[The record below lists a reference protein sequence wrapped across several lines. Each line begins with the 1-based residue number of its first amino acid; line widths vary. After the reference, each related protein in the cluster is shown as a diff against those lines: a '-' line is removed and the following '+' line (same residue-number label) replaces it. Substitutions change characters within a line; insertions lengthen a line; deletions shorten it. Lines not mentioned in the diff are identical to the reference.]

1 VLPAMLIQC
10 PECHRRYEFAIEA
23 LPDAHKSQCVYCNCL
38 IPLPGP
44 LSVKREVKAN
54 TPELKPSPEGEVAYR
69 RSTTLTKSETRPAP
83 PPAELVLPPPSPAEE
98 KLQIPGELGGI
109 SDADP
114 AKPSDLQ
121 ELRGLLGVPL
131 PPGRE
136 TQRVEFIPPPKLSTS
151 EGPSLLE
158 KASPKEDDAKSFLYD
173 EPPTEDAQSLFER
186 AIHEPFSENTG
197 LKEQGSAPLFEDDG
211 AIPEILAPKSPPKPQ
226 PRSTPQF
233 ELVAEQEPPSKPVVK
248 PVPKAEAS
256 PEPKLETKTTP
267 KHKVQ
272 PELQK
277 PIPLKPEMQPKPLLK
292 QLPPLLAAPEQAR
305 VKEEATTASKIFE
318 KSAEEVDIPWGRLTL
333 VSTLASLGLLLI
345 LWTGGYLHM
354 VDSPLLSRLVGVQ
367 LHQFEFVGNLRV
379 EKFRNNFSRQA
390 IHVMTGTVRS
400 NFSDSSNISSIRL
413 KGIAFD
419 DDQKILES
427 QVVYAGVVLS
437 HQELSEW
444 SVSRIREQYKERYGR
459 NEINRNLREGEE
471 LPFQVVFFEAG
482 ELFSKASAQIISYQ
496 RDGRDVFVRIAE
508 NESRNSLYSD

>member
-1 VLPAMLIQC
+1 MLIQC

-23 LPDAHKSQCVYCNCL
+23 LPDTHRSQCVHCNCL

-44 LSVKREVKAN
+44 PSVKHETKAN
-54 TPELKPSPEGEVAYR
+54 TPELRPSPEGEAAYR

-83 PPAELVLPPPSPAEE
+83 PPVEPVPPSPPPSPVQET
-98 KLQIPGELGGI
+98 LQIPDELAGI
-109 SDADP
+109 PDTEP
-114 AKPSDLQ
+114 ANPADLQ

-131 PPGRE
+131 PPGRK
-136 TQRVEFIPPPKLSTS
+136 TQGTEFVLPPKPTVS
-151 EGPSLLE
+151 ESPSLLE
-158 KASPKEDDAKSFLYD
+158 QAPPKKEDTESLLHDS
-173 EPPTEDAQSLFER
+173 PPTEETEEAQSLFER
-186 AIHEPFSENTG
+186 TIHESFPEKSEP
-197 LKEQGSAPLFEDDG
+197 KEQSSTPLFEDDG
-211 AIPEILAPKSPPKPQ
+211 AVPEIPAPKPPLRTKPTPQ
-226 PRSTPQF
+226 PETT
-233 ELVAEQEPPSKPVVK
+233 AASKPASK
-248 PVPKAEAS
+248 PPATPIPKVEAS
-256 PEPKLETKTTP
+256 PETKPAASKPAAKPAPKPE
-267 KHKVQ
+267 VQ
-272 PELQK
+272 PESK
-277 PIPLKPEMQPKPLLK
+277 PKKPVPPKPEIPSKPPLK
-292 QLPPLLAAPEQAR
+292 QLPAPGPAPEQAKA
-305 VKEEATTASKIFE
+305 KEEAPTVSQVFE
-318 KSAEEVDIPWGRLTL
+318 KSTAEAGIPWGRLTL

-413 KGIAFD
+413 KGLAFD

-508 NESRNSLYSD
+508 N

>member
-1 VLPAMLIQC
+1 M
-10 PECHRRYEFAIEA
+10 R
-23 LPDAHKSQCVYCNCL
+23 
-38 IPLPGP
+38 
-44 LSVKREVKAN
+44 
-54 TPELKPSPEGEVAYR
+54 PSPEGEAAYR

-83 PPAELVLPPPSPAEE
+83 PPVEPVPPPPPPSPVQET
-98 KLQIPGELGGI
+98 LQIPDELAGI
-109 SDADP
+109 PDSEP
-114 AKPSDLQ
+114 ANPADLQ

-131 PPGRE
+131 PPGRK
-136 TQRVEFIPPPKLSTS
+136 TQGTEFVPPPKPTVS

-158 KASPKEDDAKSFLYD
+158 QAPPKEEGTNLLLHDS
-173 EPPTEDAQSLFER
+173 PPTEETEEAQSLFER
-186 AIHEPFSENTG
+186 AIHESFPEKSEP
-197 LKEQGSAPLFEDDG
+197 KEQSSTPLFEDDG
-211 AIPEILAPKSPPKPQ
+211 AVPEIPAPKPPLSTKPTTQPETTAASKPAAKPPATPILKAETNPETKPAAKPTPKPEVQ
-226 PRSTPQF
+226 PESKPKKPVSPKS
-233 ELVAEQEPPSKPVVK
+233 EIPSKP
-248 PVPKAEAS
+248 P
-256 PEPKLETKTTP
+256 
-267 KHKVQ
+267 
-272 PELQK
+272 
-277 PIPLKPEMQPKPLLK
+277 LK
-292 QLPPLLAAPEQAR
+292 QLPVPGPAPEQAK
-305 VKEEATTASKIFE
+305 VKEEAPTVSQVFE
-318 KSAEEVDIPWGRLTL
+318 KSTAEAGIPWVRLTL
-333 VSTLASLGLLLI
+333 VSTLASFALLLI

-354 VDSPLLSRLVGVQ
+354 IDSPLLSRLVGVQ

-413 KGIAFD
+413 KGLAFD

-508 NESRNSLYSD
+508 N

>member
-1 VLPAMLIQC
+1 MLIQC

-23 LPDAHKSQCVYCNCL
+23 LPDTHRSQCVHCNCL

-44 LSVKREVKAN
+44 PSVKRETKAN
-54 TPELKPSPEGEVAYR
+54 TPELRPSPEGEAAYR

-83 PPAELVLPPPSPAEE
+83 PPVEPVLPPPPSPAQE
-98 KLQIPGELGGI
+98 KLQIPDELAGI
-109 SDADP
+109 PDSEP
-114 AKPSDLQ
+114 ANPADLQ

-131 PPGRE
+131 PPGRK
-136 TQRVEFIPPPKLSTS
+136 TQGTEFVPPPKPTVAES
-151 EGPSLLE
+151 PSLLE
-158 KASPKEDDAKSFLYD
+158 QAPPKEEGTDPLLHDS
-173 EPPTEDAQSLFER
+173 PPTEETEEAQSLFER
-186 AIHEPFSENTG
+186 AIHESFPEKSEP
-197 LKEQGSAPLFEDDG
+197 KEQSSTPLFEDDG
-211 AIPEILAPKSPPKPQ
+211 VVPEIPAPKPPLRTKPTTQ
-226 PRSTPQF
+226 SEAT
-233 ELVAEQEPPSKPVVK
+233 AASKVPAK
-248 PVPKAEAS
+248 PATTTVPKAEVS
-256 PEPKLETKTTP
+256 PETKSAAKPAPKPE
-267 KHKVQ
+267 VQ
-272 PELQK
+272 PESKLKK
-277 PIPLKPEMQPKPLLK
+277 PVPPKPEMPSKPPLK
-292 QLPPLLAAPEQAR
+292 QLPAPGPAPEQAKA
-305 VKEEATTASKIFE
+305 KEEAPTVSQVFEQSTAE
-318 KSAEEVDIPWGRLTL
+318 AGIPWLRLTL
-333 VSTLASLGLLLI
+333 VSALASLGLLLI

-413 KGIAFD
+413 KGLAFD

-471 LPFQVVFFEAG
+471 LPFQGVFFEAG

-508 NESRNSLYSD
+508 N

>member
-1 VLPAMLIQC
+1 VEPVLPSS
-10 PECHRRYEFAIEA
+10 P
-23 LPDAHKSQCVYCNCL
+23 P
-38 IPLPGP
+38 
-44 LSVKREVKAN
+44 
-54 TPELKPSPEGEVAYR
+54 TPAQ
-69 RSTTLTKSETRPAP
+69 
-83 PPAELVLPPPSPAEE
+83 E
-98 KLQIPGELGGI
+98 KLQIPDELAGI
-109 SDADP
+109 PDSEP
-114 AKPSDLQ
+114 ANPADLQ

-131 PPGRE
+131 PPGRK
-136 TQRVEFIPPPKLSTS
+136 TQGAEFIPPPKPAVS
-151 EGPSLLE
+151 ESPSLLE
-158 KASPKEDDAKSFLYD
+158 QAPPKKEDTEALLHDS
-173 EPPTEDAQSLFER
+173 PPTEETEEAQSLFER
-186 AIHEPFSENTG
+186 AIHESFPEKSEPN
-197 LKEQGSAPLFEDDG
+197 EQSSTPLFEDNG
-211 AIPEILAPKSPPKPQ
+211 AVPEIPAPKPPPKIKPTTQ
-226 PRSTPQF
+226 PETT
-233 ELVAEQEPPSKPVVK
+233 AASKPPTKPAVE
-248 PVPKAEAS
+248 PVPKAEAN
-256 PEPKLETKTTP
+256 PETKPAVKSASKPESKP
-267 KHKVQ
+267 K
-272 PELQK
+272 K
-277 PIPLKPEMQPKPLLK
+277 PIPPKPEIPSKPPLK
-292 QLPPLLAAPEQAR
+292 QLPAPGPAPEQAKA
-305 VKEEATTASKIFE
+305 KEEVPTVSQVFE
-318 KSAEEVDIPWGRLTL
+318 KSTAEAGIPWGRLTL

-400 NFSDSSNISSIRL
+400 NFSDFSNISSIRL
-413 KGIAFD
+413 KGLAFD

-508 NESRNSLYSD
+508 N

>member
-1 VLPAMLIQC
+1 VEPVLPSS
-10 PECHRRYEFAIEA
+10 P
-23 LPDAHKSQCVYCNCL
+23 P
-38 IPLPGP
+38 
-44 LSVKREVKAN
+44 
-54 TPELKPSPEGEVAYR
+54 TPAQ
-69 RSTTLTKSETRPAP
+69 
-83 PPAELVLPPPSPAEE
+83 E
-98 KLQIPGELGGI
+98 KLQIPDELAGI
-109 SDADP
+109 SDSEP
-114 AKPSDLQ
+114 ANPADLQ

-131 PPGRE
+131 PPGRK
-136 TQRVEFIPPPKLSTS
+136 TQGAEFIPPPKPAVS
-151 EGPSLLE
+151 ESPSLLE
-158 KASPKEDDAKSFLYD
+158 QAPPKKEDTEALLHDS
-173 EPPTEDAQSLFER
+173 PPTEETEEAQSLFER
-186 AIHEPFSENTG
+186 AIHESFPEKSEPN
-197 LKEQGSAPLFEDDG
+197 EQSSTPLFEDNG
-211 AIPEILAPKSPPKPQ
+211 AVPEIPAPKPPPKIKPTTQ
-226 PRSTPQF
+226 PETT
-233 ELVAEQEPPSKPVVK
+233 AASKPPTKPAVE
-248 PVPKAEAS
+248 PVPKAEAN
-256 PEPKLETKTTP
+256 PETKPAVKSASKPESKP
-267 KHKVQ
+267 K
-272 PELQK
+272 K
-277 PIPLKPEMQPKPLLK
+277 PIPPKPEIPSKPPLK
-292 QLPPLLAAPEQAR
+292 QLPAPGPAPEQAKA
-305 VKEEATTASKIFE
+305 KEEVPTVSQVFE
-318 KSAEEVDIPWGRLTL
+318 KSTAEAGIPWGRLTL

-400 NFSDSSNISSIRL
+400 NFSDFSNISSIRL
-413 KGIAFD
+413 KGLAFD

-508 NESRNSLYSD
+508 N

>member
-1 VLPAMLIQC
+1 MLIQC

-23 LPDAHKSQCVYCNCL
+23 LPDIHRSQCVHCNCL

-44 LSVKREVKAN
+44 PSVERGTKAN
-54 TPELKPSPEGEVAYR
+54 TPELRPSPEGEAAYR

-83 PPAELVLPPPSPAEE
+83 PPVEPVLPPPPSPAQE
-98 KLQIPGELGGI
+98 KLQIPDELAGI
-109 SDADP
+109 PDSEP
-114 AKPSDLQ
+114 ANPADLQ

-131 PPGRE
+131 PPGRK
-136 TQRVEFIPPPKLSTS
+136 TQGTEFVPPPKPTVLES
-151 EGPSLLE
+151 PSLLE
-158 KASPKEDDAKSFLYD
+158 QAPPKEEGTDSLLHDS
-173 EPPTEDAQSLFER
+173 PPTEEAEEAQSLFER
-186 AIHEPFSENTG
+186 AIHESFPEKSEP
-197 LKEQGSAPLFEDDG
+197 KEQSSTPLFEDDG
-211 AIPEILAPKSPPKPQ
+211 AVPEIPAPKPPPRTKPTTQ
-226 PRSTPQF
+226 HEIT
-233 ELVAEQEPPSKPVVK
+233 AASKVPAK
-248 PVPKAEAS
+248 PATTTVPKVEAS
-256 PEPKLETKTTP
+256 PETKP
-267 KHKVQ
+267 AAKPASKPEVQ
-272 PELQK
+272 PASK
-277 PIPLKPEMQPKPLLK
+277 PKKPVPPKPEIQSKPPLK
-292 QLPPLLAAPEQAR
+292 QLPAPDPAPEQAKI
-305 VKEEATTASKIFE
+305 KEEAPTVSQVFE
-318 KSAEEVDIPWGRLTL
+318 KSTAEAGIPWGRLTL

-354 VDSPLLSRLVGVQ
+354 VDSPLFSRLVGVQ

-413 KGIAFD
+413 KGLAFD

-508 NESRNSLYSD
+508 N

>member
-1 VLPAMLIQC
+1 VEPVLPSS
-10 PECHRRYEFAIEA
+10 P
-23 LPDAHKSQCVYCNCL
+23 P
-38 IPLPGP
+38 
-44 LSVKREVKAN
+44 
-54 TPELKPSPEGEVAYR
+54 TPAQ
-69 RSTTLTKSETRPAP
+69 
-83 PPAELVLPPPSPAEE
+83 E
-98 KLQIPGELGGI
+98 KLQIPDELAGI
-109 SDADP
+109 SDSEP
-114 AKPSDLQ
+114 ANPADLQ

-131 PPGRE
+131 PPGRK
-136 TQRVEFIPPPKLSTS
+136 TQGAEFIPPPKPAVS
-151 EGPSLLE
+151 ESPSLLE
-158 KASPKEDDAKSFLYD
+158 QAPPKKEDTEALLHDS
-173 EPPTEDAQSLFER
+173 PPTEEAEEAQSLFER
-186 AIHEPFSENTG
+186 AIHESFPEKSEPN
-197 LKEQGSAPLFEDDG
+197 EQSSTPLFEDNG
-211 AIPEILAPKSPPKPQ
+211 AVPEIPAPKPPPKIKPTTQ
-226 PRSTPQF
+226 PETT
-233 ELVAEQEPPSKPVVK
+233 AASKPPAKPAVE
-248 PVPKAEAS
+248 PVPKAEAN
-256 PEPKLETKTTP
+256 PETKPAVKSASKPESKP
-267 KHKVQ
+267 K
-272 PELQK
+272 K
-277 PIPLKPEMQPKPLLK
+277 PIPPKPEIPSKPPLK
-292 QLPPLLAAPEQAR
+292 QLPAPGPAPEQAKA
-305 VKEEATTASKIFE
+305 KEEVPTVSQVFE
-318 KSAEEVDIPWGRLTL
+318 KSTAEAGIPWGRLTL

-400 NFSDSSNISSIRL
+400 NFSDFSNISSIRL
-413 KGIAFD
+413 KGLAFD

-508 NESRNSLYSD
+508 N

>member
-1 VLPAMLIQC
+1 MLIQC

-23 LPDAHKSQCVYCNCL
+23 LPDTHRSQCVHCNCL

-44 LSVKREVKAN
+44 PSVKHETKAN
-54 TPELKPSPEGEVAYR
+54 TPELRPSPEGEAAYR
-69 RSTTLTKSETRPAP
+69 RSTTLTKRETRPAP
-83 PPAELVLPPPSPAEE
+83 PPGEPVLPPPPSPAQE
-98 KLQIPGELGGI
+98 KLQIPDELAGI
-109 SDADP
+109 PDSEP
-114 AKPSDLQ
+114 ANPADLQ

-131 PPGRE
+131 PPGRK
-136 TQRVEFIPPPKLSTS
+136 TQGTEFVPPPKPTVS
-151 EGPSLLE
+151 ESPSLLE
-158 KASPKEDDAKSFLYD
+158 QAPPKKEDTESLLHDS
-173 EPPTEDAQSLFER
+173 PPTEETEEAQSLFEKT
-186 AIHEPFSENTG
+186 IHESFPEKSEP
-197 LKEQGSAPLFEDDG
+197 KEQSSTPLFEDDG
-211 AIPEILAPKSPPKPQ
+211 AVPEIPAPKPPLSTKPTTQ
-226 PRSTPQF
+226 PETT
-233 ELVAEQEPPSKPVVK
+233 AASKPAAKPPVTPVLKVEASPETKPAAK
-248 PVPKAEAS
+248 PVPK
-256 PEPKLETKTTP
+256 PE
-267 KHKVQ
+267 VQ
-272 PELQK
+272 PESK
-277 PIPLKPEMQPKPLLK
+277 PKKPVPPKPEIPSKPPLK
-292 QLPPLLAAPEQAR
+292 QLPAPGPAPEQAKA
-305 VKEEATTASKIFE
+305 KEEAPTVSQVFE
-318 KSAEEVDIPWGRLTL
+318 KSTAEAGIPWMRLTL

-413 KGIAFD
+413 KGLAFD

-508 NESRNSLYSD
+508 N

>member
-1 VLPAMLIQC
+1 MLIQC

-23 LPDAHKSQCVYCNCL
+23 LPDTHRSQCVHCNCL

-44 LSVKREVKAN
+44 PSVKRETKAN
-54 TPELKPSPEGEVAYR
+54 TPELRPSPEGEAAYR

-83 PPAELVLPPPSPAEE
+83 PPVEPVLPPPPSPAQET
-98 KLQIPGELGGI
+98 LQIPDELAGI
-109 SDADP
+109 PDSEP
-114 AKPSDLQ
+114 ANPADLQ

-131 PPGRE
+131 PPGRK
-136 TQRVEFIPPPKLSTS
+136 TQGTEFVPPPKPTVLES
-151 EGPSLLE
+151 PSLLE
-158 KASPKEDDAKSFLYD
+158 QAPPKEEGADSLLHDS
-173 EPPTEDAQSLFER
+173 PPTKEIEEDQSLFER
-186 AIHEPFSENTG
+186 AIHESFPEKSEP
-197 LKEQGSAPLFEDDG
+197 KEQSSTPLFEDDG
-211 AIPEILAPKSPPKPQ
+211 VVPEIPAPKVPAKPA
-226 PRSTPQF
+226 TTT
-233 ELVAEQEPPSKPVVK
+233 
-248 PVPKAEAS
+248 VPKAEVS
-256 PEPKLETKTTP
+256 PETKSAAKPAPK
-267 KHKVQ
+267 
-272 PELQK
+272 PELQPESKLKK
-277 PIPLKPEMQPKPLLK
+277 PVPPKPEMPSKPPLK
-292 QLPPLLAAPEQAR
+292 QLPAPGPAPEQAKI
-305 VKEEATTASKIFE
+305 KEEAPTVSQVFE
-318 KSAEEVDIPWGRLTL
+318 KSTAEAGIPWGRLTL

-413 KGIAFD
+413 KGLAFD

-508 NESRNSLYSD
+508 N

>member
-1 VLPAMLIQC
+1 MLIQC

-23 LPDAHKSQCVYCNCL
+23 LPDTHRSQCVHCNCL

-44 LSVKREVKAN
+44 PSVNRETKAN
-54 TPELKPSPEGEVAYR
+54 TPELRPSPEGEAAYR

-83 PPAELVLPPPSPAEE
+83 PPVEPVLPSSPPTLAQE
-98 KLQIPGELGGI
+98 KLQIPDELAGI
-109 SDADP
+109 SDSEP
-114 AKPSDLQ
+114 ANPADLQ

-131 PPGRE
+131 PPGRK
-136 TQRVEFIPPPKLSTS
+136 TQGAEFIPPPKPAVS
-151 EGPSLLE
+151 ESPSLLE
-158 KASPKEDDAKSFLYD
+158 QAPPKKEDTEALLHDS
-173 EPPTEDAQSLFER
+173 PPTEETEEAQSLFER
-186 AIHEPFSENTG
+186 AIHESFPEKSEPN
-197 LKEQGSAPLFEDDG
+197 EQSSTPLFEDNG
-211 AIPEILAPKSPPKPQ
+211 AVPEIPAPKPPPKIKPTTQ
-226 PRSTPQF
+226 PETT
-233 ELVAEQEPPSKPVVK
+233 AASKPPTKPAVE
-248 PVPKAEAS
+248 PVPKAEAN
-256 PEPKLETKTTP
+256 PETKPESKP
-267 KHKVQ
+267 K
-272 PELQK
+272 K
-277 PIPLKPEMQPKPLLK
+277 PIPPKPEIPSKPPLK
-292 QLPPLLAAPEQAR
+292 QLPAPGPAPEQAKA
-305 VKEEATTASKIFE
+305 KEEVPTVSQVFE
-318 KSAEEVDIPWGRLTL
+318 KSTAEAGIPWGRLTL

-400 NFSDSSNISSIRL
+400 NFSDFSNISSIRL
-413 KGIAFD
+413 KGLAFD

-508 NESRNSLYSD
+508 N

>member
-1 VLPAMLIQC
+1 MLIQC

-23 LPDAHKSQCVYCNCL
+23 LPDTHRSQCVHCNCL

-44 LSVKREVKAN
+44 PSVKHETKAN
-54 TPELKPSPEGEVAYR
+54 TPELRPSPEGEAAYR

-83 PPAELVLPPPSPAEE
+83 PPVEPVPPPSPVQET
-98 KLQIPGELGGI
+98 LQIPDELAGI
-109 SDADP
+109 PDTEP
-114 AKPSDLQ
+114 ANPADLQ

-131 PPGRE
+131 PPGRK
-136 TQRVEFIPPPKLSTS
+136 TQGTEFVPPPKPTVS
-151 EGPSLLE
+151 ESPSLLE
-158 KASPKEDDAKSFLYD
+158 QAPPKKEDTESLLHDS
-173 EPPTEDAQSLFER
+173 PPTEETEEAQSLFER
-186 AIHEPFSENTG
+186 TIHESFPEKSEP
-197 LKEQGSAPLFEDDG
+197 KEQSSTPLFEDDG
-211 AIPEILAPKSPPKPQ
+211 AVPEIPAPKPPLSTKPTTQ
-226 PRSTPQF
+226 PETT
-233 ELVAEQEPPSKPVVK
+233 AASKPAAK
-248 PVPKAEAS
+248 PPVTSVPKVEAS
-256 PEPKLETKTTP
+256 PETKPAAKPAPKPE
-267 KHKVQ
+267 VQ
-272 PELQK
+272 PESK
-277 PIPLKPEMQPKPLLK
+277 PKKPVPPKPEIPSKPPLK
-292 QLPPLLAAPEQAR
+292 QLPAPGPAPEQAKA
-305 VKEEATTASKIFE
+305 KEEAPTVSQVFE
-318 KSAEEVDIPWGRLTL
+318 KSTAEAGIPWMRLTL

-413 KGIAFD
+413 KGLAFD

-496 RDGRDVFVRIAE
+496 RDGRDVFVRISE
-508 NESRNSLYSD
+508 N

>member
-1 VLPAMLIQC
+1 MLIQC

-23 LPDAHKSQCVYCNCL
+23 LPDTHRSQCVHCNCL

-44 LSVKREVKAN
+44 PAVKHETKAN
-54 TPELKPSPEGEVAYR
+54 TPELKPSPEGEAAYR
-69 RSTTLTKSETRPAP
+69 RSTTLAKSETRPAP
-83 PPAELVLPPPSPAEE
+83 PPVEPVLPPSPPLPAQE
-98 KLQIPGELGGI
+98 KLQIPDELDGI
-109 SDADP
+109 PESEPTNP
-114 AKPSDLQ
+114 ADLQ

-136 TQRVEFIPPPKLSTS
+136 TQGTEFIPPPKPSIS
-151 EGPSLLE
+151 EGSALLEQAPRKEEDTESLLHD
-158 KASPKEDDAKSFLYD
+158 S
-173 EPPTEDAQSLFER
+173 PPTEETEEAQSIFER
-186 AIHEPFSENTG
+186 AIHESFPEKLESE
-197 LKEQGSAPLFEDDG
+197 EQSSTPLFEDDG
-211 AIPEILAPKSPPKPQ
+211 AIPEIPVPKPPPKPK
-226 PRSTPQF
+226 PTPQP
-233 ELVAEQEPPSKPVVK
+233 EKVAAPKPPPAE

-256 PEPKLETKTTP
+256 PEPKPEVISTP
-267 KHKVQ
+267 KHEVQ
-272 PELQK
+272 PEPKPKK
-277 PIPLKPEMQPKPLLK
+277 PIPPKPEVPSKPPLK
-292 QLPPLLAAPEQAR
+292 QLPAPGPAPQQAK
-305 VKEEATTASKIFE
+305 VKEEAPTVSQIFE
-318 KSAEEVDIPWGRLTL
+318 KSTAEARIPWGRLTL
-333 VSTLASLGLLLI
+333 VSTLASMGLLLI

-413 KGIAFD
+413 KGLAFD

-496 RDGRDVFVRIAE
+496 RDGRDVYVRIAE
-508 NESRNSLYSD
+508 N